1 MPYTSSYD
9 DFKRFLINQTVKEVV
24 DDFDIQDDDAKLLSD
39 KIAKIIDNIE
49 DFYYIE
55 TLGNQV
61 ETYLDNVNMLEE
73 ARQYF
78 NAEDFIYDFMRKDG
92 YKVYYY
98 NDDNTFEETDC
109 VKDNVWITEEGD
121 VMSDDGYYIVKEIS

>member
-121 VMSDDGYYIVKEIS
+121 VMSDDGYYIVKDLY